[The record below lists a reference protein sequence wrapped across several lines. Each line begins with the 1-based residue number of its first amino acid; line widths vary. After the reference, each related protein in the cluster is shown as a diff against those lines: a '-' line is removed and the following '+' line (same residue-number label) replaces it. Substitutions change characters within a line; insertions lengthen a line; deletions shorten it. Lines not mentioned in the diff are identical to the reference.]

1 VRRKV
6 LFGGPYSPVDPADWA
21 EQGIS
26 LAYDGME
33 IDL

>member
-1 VRRKV
+1 M
-6 LFGGPYSPVDPADWA
+6 LFGGRSDTADLADPADWA

-26 LAYDGME
+26 LAYDGMD